1 MRIEHLEPSEF
12 MNIIVDGGL
21 TSELYEEDRELL
33 KHVEDDLE
41 GYLQEIDNI
50 FTNDEK
56 SNVFFNLG
64 FLYSI
69 NSSHDSATDEFYNVI
84 DEFSK
89 KGLLS
94 GLDTHNF
101 ITGFKK
107 HRSEFYTNLEK
118 IDDKTELA
126 AAYVERAI
134 VTKYMT
140 DSINSI
146 TSIKSMMQYF
156 LREKN

>member
-1 MRIEHLEPSEF
+1 MAINYLKPAEF

-21 TSELYEEDRELL
+21 NSELYDEDRRLL
-33 KHVEDDLE
+33 DYIEDDLE
-41 GYLQEIDNI
+41 GYLQEIDDI

-64 FLYSI
+64 FLYSA
-69 NSSHDSATDEFYNVI
+69 NSNHDSATEKFYKLI
-84 DEFSK
+84 DEFSEE
-89 KGLLS
+89 GLLTKINTT
-94 GLDTHNF
+94 DF

-107 HRSEFYTNLEK
+107 HRSEFYTDLEK
-118 IDDKTELA
+118 IEDKNELA
-126 AAYVERAI
+126 AAYIERAI

-146 TSIKSMMQYF
+146 TSTKSSANYSI
-156 LREKN
+156 L